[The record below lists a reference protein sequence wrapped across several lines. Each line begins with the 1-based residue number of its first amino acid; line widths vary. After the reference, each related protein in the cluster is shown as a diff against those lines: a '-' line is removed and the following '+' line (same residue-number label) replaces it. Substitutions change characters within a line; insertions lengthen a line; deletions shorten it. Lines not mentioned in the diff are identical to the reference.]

1 MQQLSYSSC
10 AQQAATAGGG
20 TAYVTLQC
28 NGLYDAVREDAPPVV
43 KVDNLIDLHV
53 PMSEQTATGGLCQ
66 VITN

>member
-1 MQQLSYSSC
+1 M
-10 AQQAATAGGG
+10 
-20 TAYVTLQC
+20 TLQC